1 MDQGL
6 QATQIS
12 AGGTYTAC
20 PDAESPHAD
29 DSMGKLEVKKK
40 RRFEDVFERFQKYKR
55 RLHKFKKERADPW
68 NQNKGKGQSSMG
80 EELVANRF
88 SLSP

>member
-40 RRFEDVFERFQKYKR
+40 EDLKMYSRDSRNIKEGSISLKR
-55 RLHKFKKERADPW
+55 REQTRGTRTKEKDNHPW
-68 NQNKGKGQSSMG
+68 VK
-80 EELVANRF
+80 
-88 SLSP
+88 SLSRTVSH